1 MIRLRLS
8 KLAALLPATLH
19 GGDATVGGV
28 SIDSRAVQPG
38 DLFVALAGP
47 RFDGHDYLDEAA
59 EKGAVAALVSHRLT
73 KRIPCL
79 EVRDTRSALGTVAA
93 AWRDRSQA
101 RVVAITGS
109 NGKTTVKE
117 MLAAILSQ
125 EGETLATRGNL
136 NNDIGLPLTLC
147 RLQEE
152 RFAVVELGANHPGE
166 IDYLSRIARPH
177 IALINNAGRAH
188 LEGFGSVEGVARAK
202 AEILSGLDPAGLFI
216 FNADDEQAP
225 LWRELAGERKQLT
238 FGVHRPADVYSPAD
252 SLRLRWDARG
262 FHSEFEVRSP
272 RGVLQVSLALT
283 GEHNRM
289 NALAAIAAAMGLG
302 IPDRSIRQGLAE
314 VQPVAGRLAPRV
326 ASMGARVVD
335 DSYNANPDSV
345 RMAVEVLCQAPGR
358 KVLVLGDLGELG
370 QEAERLHGELGSFAS
385 ARGVDMVLTCG
396 VLSEAAARAFGE
408 GGCHFETQEALLEVL
423 QELLRAED
431 TVLVKGSRAAAMERV
446 VAALCGEER
455 SC

>member
-1 MIRLRLS
+1 MIRFRLS
-8 KLAALLPATLH
+8 ELASLLPARLR
-19 GGDATVGGV
+19 GGDADVAGV
-28 SIDSRAVQPG
+28 SIDSRTLQPG
-38 DLFVALAGP
+38 ELFVALRGP
-47 RFDGHDYLDEAA
+47 RFDGHDYLDEVAG
-59 EKGAVAALVSHRLT
+59 KGAAGALVSHRASERL
-73 KRIPCL
+73 PCL
-79 EVRDTRSALGTVAA
+79 EVADTRLGLGRVAA
-93 AWRDRSQA
+93 AWRQRSPA
-101 RVVAITGS
+101 RVAAITGS

-117 MLAAILSQ
+117 MLAAMLALQ
-125 EGETLATRGNL
+125 GATLATRGNL

-147 RLQEE
+147 RLQDEAN
-152 RFAVVELGANHPGE
+152 AVVELGANHPGE
-166 IDYLSRIARPH
+166 IGYLARIARPDVAV
-177 IALINNAGRAH
+177 ITNAGHAH
-188 LEGFGSVEGVARAK
+188 LEGFGSVAGVARAK
-202 AEILSGLDPAGLFI
+202 AEILEGLDASGLFV
-216 FNADDEQAP
+216 FNADDPHAP
-225 LWRELAGERKQLT
+225 LWRELAGERRVLT
-238 FGVHRPADVYSPAD
+238 FGVRRPADVASPED
-252 SLRLRWDARG
+252 SLRLRWDATG

-272 RGVLQVSLALT
+272 RGTLQVAMALS

-289 NALAAIAAAMGLG
+289 NALAAIAAAQGLG
-302 IPDRSIRQGLAE
+302 VADEHIQRGLAA
-314 VQPVAGRLAPRV
+314 VKPVAGRLAPRL
-326 ASMGARVVD
+326 APMGARVVD

-370 QEAERLHGELGSFAS
+370 QEAEQLHGELGSFAS

-423 QELLRAED
+423 QELLQAED